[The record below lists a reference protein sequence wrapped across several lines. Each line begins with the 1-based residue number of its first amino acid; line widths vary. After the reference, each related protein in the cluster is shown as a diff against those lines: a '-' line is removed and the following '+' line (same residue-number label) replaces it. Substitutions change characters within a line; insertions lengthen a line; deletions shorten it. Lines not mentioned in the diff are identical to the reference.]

1 MTKIEQIAEDILSTL
16 EKIEEYDLELEK
28 GLLIEQIKEYIFG
41 IVDSLEDF
49 ELLKVLIKSE
59 DLNSFEEK
67 CSEKLEGDYDEMLT
81 DIKNQILGDYVLNI

>member
-59 DLNSFEEK
+59 DLKSFEEK

>member
-28 GLLIEQIKEYIFG
+28 GLLIEQIKEYILG
-41 IVDSLEDF
+41 IVDSLEDSEF
-49 ELLKVLIKSE
+49 FKVLIKTQ
-59 DLNSFEEK
+59 DLNSFEQK
-67 CSEKLEGDYDEMLT
+67 CYEKLQEEYDLMLT

>member
-41 IVDSLEDF
+41 IVDSFEDF
-49 ELLKVLIKSE
+49 ELFKVLIKSE